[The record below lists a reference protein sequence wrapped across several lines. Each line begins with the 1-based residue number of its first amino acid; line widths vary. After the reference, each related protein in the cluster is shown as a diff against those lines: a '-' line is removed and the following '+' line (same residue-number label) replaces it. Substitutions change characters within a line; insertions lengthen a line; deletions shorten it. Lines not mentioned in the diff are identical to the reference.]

1 MQIVDFLMRRFI
13 YIHVDRNKPVC
24 SSAGRTKD
32 TVVPLTA
39 EYVIPI
45 GSPVN
50 SVEIVFLA
58 DDSVV
63 VIVDGRLVVLA
74 ADIIVDD

>member
-1 MQIVDFLMRRFI
+1 M
-13 YIHVDRNKPVC
+13 C

-39 EYVIPI
+39 EDIVSI
-45 GSPVN
+45 GSSVN
-50 SVEIVFLA
+50 SVDIVALV

-74 ADIIVDD
+74 ADIIVDDWAEVEAL